1 MEERSKTNKEIF
13 EEKYPFEELSKNPML
28 CAEAIGYL
36 KAITQYLPCEQKWV
50 DSKMSELSLILLF
63 ITLEWGTYVARI

>member
-13 EEKYPFEELSKNPML
+13 EQEYPLEKVKDNPMI

-36 KAITQYLPCEQKWV
+36 KSLIKYFPSEKKWV
-50 DSKMSELSLILLF
+50 ETEMANLMLMLLF
-63 ITLEWGTYVARI
+63 YSL

>member
-13 EEKYPFEELSKNPML
+13 EQEYQLEKVKDNPIL

-36 KAITQYLPCEQKWV
+36 KALIKYFPSEQKWAEDKLV
-50 DSKMSELSLILLF
+50 ELMF
-63 ITLEWGTYVARI
+63 IVISYMI

>member
-13 EEKYPFEELSKNPML
+13 EQKYPAKELSQSDMV

-36 KAITQYLPCEQKWV
+36 KALIEYFPSEKKWA
-50 DSKMSELSLILLF
+50 DSYIISLCAVLLF
-63 ITLEWGTYVARI
+63 HSL

>member
-13 EEKYPFEELSKNPML
+13 EQKYPIEEVEENPML

-36 KAITQYLPCEQKWV
+36 KALKEYFPNEQKWV
-50 DSKMSELSLILLF
+50 ESEMSALMLAVLF
-63 ITLEWGTYVARI
+63 LAL

>member
-13 EEKYPFEELSKNPML
+13 EKEYPLEKVKYNIIL

-36 KAITQYLPCEQKWV
+36 KALIKYFPSEQKWAEN
-50 DSKMSELSLILLF
+50 KLIELMLIVIF
-63 ITLEWGTYVARI
+63 YTI

>member
-13 EEKYPFEELSKNPML
+13 EQKYPIEEVEENPML

-36 KAITQYLPCEQKWV
+36 KALKEYFPNEQKWV
-50 DSKMSELSLILLF
+50 ESEMSALMLTVLF
-63 ITLEWGTYVARI
+63 LAL

>member
-13 EEKYPFEELSKNPML
+13 EEKYPLEEVEENPML

-36 KAITQYLPCEQKWV
+36 KALKEYFPNEQKWV
-50 DSKMSELSLILLF
+50 ESEMSALMLAVVFLAL
-63 ITLEWGTYVARI
+63 